1 MAFLHRL
8 GLALMMGRLVV
19 LLPPYL
25 IRGLSSGLEDQ
36 DANHM
41 LIKFKM
47 ESQGFR
53 DKIVRLCLYEE

>member
-1 MAFLHRL
+1 LAFLHRL

-41 LIKFKM
+41 LIKLKK

>member
-1 MAFLHRL
+1 
-8 GLALMMGRLVV
+8 MMGRLVV

-25 IRGLSSGLEDQ
+25 IWGLSSGLEDQ

-41 LIKFKM
+41 LIKLKK

>member
-1 MAFLHRL
+1 
-8 GLALMMGRLVV
+8 MMGRLVV